1 MTHQEAVDTLASER
15 YLLNEMSEVDRAAFE
30 EHYFSCDV
38 CAEDVKAGHAF
49 GQAARRVFVSGAE
62 SRPTTGTVVYPT
74 GVSRAKWYRSTAL
87 PWAMAASLA
96 AIVVYQAAS
105 PGIAPA
111 SSGVTATVLHPITL
125 RPDSRGQEPVIPAA
139 AQADALTLAIEVN
152 GAREGA
158 DMAYEIKNAA
168 GRQVA
173 AGHLPAPAAGTA
185 LLLQLPSAAVAEPT
199 RYVLSLT
206 DSGTGES
213 LGTYRFVR
221 Q

>member
-1 MTHQEAVDTLASER
+1 VTHQEAVDTLATER
-15 YLLNEMSEVDRAAFE
+15 YLLNDMSEVDRAAFE
-30 EHYFSCDV
+30 EHYFSCEV

-49 GQAARRVFVSGAE
+49 GQGARRVFASAAE
-62 SRPTTGTVVYPT
+62 SRPTTGTVLHPT

-96 AIVVYQAAS
+96 AIVAYQAAS
-105 PGIAPA
+105 PGIT
-111 SSGVTATVLHPITL
+111 SGTDATARVLHPITL
-125 RPDSRGQEPVIPAA
+125 RPDSRGQEAVIPPAS
-139 AQADALTLAIEVN
+139 QDGVTLALDVN

-158 DMAYEIKNAA
+158 DMAYDLKNAA

-173 AGHLPAPAAGTA
+173 SGLVSAPSSGTP
-185 LLLQLPSAAVAEPT
+185 LFLQLAAKAVAEPT

-206 DSGTGES
+206 DSASGES
-213 LGTYRFVR
+213 VGTYRFVR

>member
-49 GQAARRVFVSGAE
+49 GQAARRVFTAGAE
-62 SRPTTGTVVYPT
+62 SRPTTGTVLYPT
-74 GVSRAKWYRSTAL
+74 GVSRAKWYRSAAL

-105 PGIAPA
+105 PGITPGSAA
-111 SSGVTATVLHPITL
+111 TARVLYPVTL
-125 RPDSRGQEPVIPAA
+125 RPDSRGKEAVIPNAS
-139 AQADALTLAIEVN
+139 QDNVTLALDVN

-158 DMAYEIKNAA
+158 DLAYDLKNAA
-168 GRQVA
+168 GRQIDSRHVA
-173 AGHLPAPAAGTA
+173 APPAGTPLLLELPA
-185 LLLQLPSAAVAEPT
+185 AAVAEPT
-199 RYVLSLT
+199 HYVLSLT
-206 DSGTGES
+206 DSASGES
-213 LGTYRFVR
+213 VGTYRFVR